1 MREGM
6 LDPRWRLDVK
16 RTLISGSTGLI
27 GRALVRRLERDG
39 HEVVRLVRPETRGGV
54 SGVTWDP
61 ASGVLDPSELE
72 GFDAV
77 IHLAGENI
85 ADRRWSEEQK
95 RRIRDSRVVGTT
107 LLSTTLAN
115 LNKPPSVFACA
126 SAGGFYGDRGDEV
139 LDDSAAP
146 GTDFIASATKE
157 WEEACEPATE
167 AGIRV
172 VNLRISVVLTASGGM
187 LKRVLPIF
195 KLGLGGK
202 LGSGSQY
209 FSWITRED
217 LIESIVWTL
226 ENSELSGGFNVTSPS
241 PVTNAVFTRSLGRSL
256 GRPAIFTVPK
266 FALRI
271 AQGDL
276 SDVVVSSLRMKPK
289 KLAESGFEFSHP
301 EIDEALRWA
310 IEDDLG

>member
-1 MREGM
+1 M
-6 LDPRWRLDVK
+6 K
-16 RTLISGSTGLI
+16 RVLISGSTGLI
-27 GRALVRRLERDG
+27 GRSLVRRLEADG

-61 ASGVLDPSELE
+61 ARGVLEPSELE

-77 IHLAGENI
+77 VHLAGENI
-85 ADRRWSEEQK
+85 ADRRWSDEQK

-107 LLSTTLAN
+107 LLSTTLAT
-115 LNKPPSVFACA
+115 LNSPPTVFACA
-126 SAGGFYGDRGDEV
+126 SAGGYYGDRGDEA
-139 LDDSAAP
+139 LDDSAGP
-146 GTDFIASATKE
+146 GTDFIAGATKE
-157 WEEACEPATE
+157 WEEACQPAAE

-195 KLGLGGK
+195 KMGLGGR

-217 LIESIVWTL
+217 LMESIVWTL
-226 ENSELSGGFNVTSPS
+226 ENGELSGGVNVTSPS
-241 PVTNAVFTRSLGRSL
+241 PVTNADFTRALGKSV
-256 GRPAIFTVPK
+256 GRPAIFAVPK

-289 KLAESGFEFSHP
+289 KLVESGFEFRHS
-301 EIDEALRWA
+301 EIDEALLWA
-310 IEDDLG
+310 VEDGSG